1 MRTIDLSLYADR
13 LAGEAASLAA
23 RIEREHGR
31 IRQATIERA
40 AREALTPV
48 AVERLQALG
57 LLQTRGDPLTLAD
70 LEETLD
76 AVEALEAW
84 VEEALARTA
93 LAGADRQE
101 TPLRGQPGALPSA
114 VPRRGV
120 RATSS
125 PPSAS

>member
-48 AVERLQALG
+48 AVERLEALG

-76 AVEALEAW
+76 AVEALEHGW
-84 VEEALARTA
+84 RMHSRGRRWPARTA
-93 LAGADRQE
+93 RRRPYAVS
-101 TPLRGQPGALPSA
+101 RGRC
-114 VPRRGV
+114 RRRCREGG
-120 RATSS
+120 
-125 PPSAS
+125 